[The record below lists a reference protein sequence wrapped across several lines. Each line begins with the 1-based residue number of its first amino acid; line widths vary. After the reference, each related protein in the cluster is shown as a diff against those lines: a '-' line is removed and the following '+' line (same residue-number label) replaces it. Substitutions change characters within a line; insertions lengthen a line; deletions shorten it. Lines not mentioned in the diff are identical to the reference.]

1 MMEDQTQAA
10 PALKEIFDRD
20 RLRHI
25 ADETASISPAFDAE
39 KFLSLAT
46 ENLDELGIMQR
57 LRQTATSLHGSLPG
71 GFEHA
76 IEVLHELAP
85 RIQHGFASIVL
96 SEYVA
101 LYGKGH
107 FDLSMQAL
115 SSFTRFGSAEFAI
128 RHFLAKDFDRT
139 LEVMH
144 GWALDDNEHVRRLAS
159 EGSRPRLP
167 WSFQLKQLIKD
178 PSPTAPILEALRSD
192 PSLYVRKSVANHLND
207 ISKDHPDKVIDRVSG
222 WDMDDRNTAWIVKH
236 ALRTM
241 IKKGDA
247 RALGAIGTTGKPM
260 VRVDTFAIQPA
271 AILLGGRITLK
282 ASIAST
288 AETVQQLVVDYA
300 VHYVKKSGGSS
311 KKVFKLKEINLAPG
325 GQKELSIS
333 QAVRD
338 FTTRKHYP
346 GHHLVELIVNGETV
360 AEGGFELRG

>member
-1 MMEDQTQAA
+1 MTEDQTLAA
-10 PALKEIFDRD
+10 PALKEIFDRE

-25 ADETASISPAFDAE
+25 AAETASISAAFDAE
-39 KFLSLAT
+39 RFMALAT
-46 ENLDELGIMQR
+46 ENLDDLGIMQR
-57 LRQTATSLHGSLPG
+57 MRQTATSLHGALPG
-71 GFEHA
+71 SFERA
-76 IEVLHELAP
+76 IEVLHDLAP

-115 SSFTRFGSAEFAI
+115 HYFTRFGSAEFAI
-128 RHFLAKDFDRT
+128 RHFLAQDFDGT
-139 LEVMH
+139 LKVMR

-178 PSPTAPILEALRSD
+178 PSPTAPILDALKCDS
-192 PSLYVRKSVANHLND
+192 SLYVRKSVANHLND

-222 WDMDDRNTAWIVKH
+222 WNMD
-236 ALRTM
+236 
-241 IKKGDA
+241 DA
-247 RALGAIGTTGKPM
+247 RALGAIGTTGTPM
-260 VRVDTFAIQPA
+260 VRVEAFAVSPA
-271 AILLGGRITLK
+271 AIMLGGRITLK

-288 AETVQQLVVDYA
+288 AEAAQQLVVDYA

-325 GQKELSIS
+325 GQKDLSIS

-346 GHHLVELIVNGETV
+346 GHHRMELIVNGETV

>member
-1 MMEDQTQAA
+1 MTEDPTQAA
-10 PALKEIFDRD
+10 PALKEIFDRA

-25 ADETASISPAFDAE
+25 ADETASIAPGFDAE
-39 KFLSLAT
+39 KFMVLAT

-57 LRQTATSLHGSLPG
+57 MHLTAMSLHASLPG
-71 GFEHA
+71 GFEDA
-76 IEVLHELAP
+76 IGVLHELAP

-96 SEYVA
+96 SEHVA

-107 FDLSMQAL
+107 FDLSMEAL
-115 SSFTRFGSAEFAI
+115 KFFTRFGSAEFAI
-128 RHFLAKDFDRT
+128 RHFLAQDFDRT
-139 LEVMH
+139 LQVMR

-167 WSFQLKQLIKD
+167 WSFRLKRLIKD
-178 PSPTAPILEALRSD
+178 PSPTAPIIEALKCDS
-192 PSLYVRKSVANHLND
+192 SLYVRKSVANHLND
-207 ISKDHPDKVIDRVSG
+207 ISKDHPDKVIDHVSS
-222 WDMDDRNTAWIVKH
+222 WNMDDKNTAWIVKH

-247 RALGAIGTTGKPM
+247 RALGAIGTTGAPK
-260 VRVDTFAIQPA
+260 VRVETFAVSPA
-271 AILLGGRITLK
+271 AIVLGGRITLR

-288 AETVQQLVVDYA
+288 AAAPQQLVVDYA

-311 KKVFKLKEINLAPG
+311 KKVFKLKEINLPSG
-325 GQKELSIS
+325 GQRELSIS

-346 GHHLVELIVNGETV
+346 GHHLIELIVNGETL
-360 AEGGFELRG
+360 AESGFELRG

>member
-1 MMEDQTQAA
+1 MTEDQTLAA

-25 ADETASISPAFDAE
+25 ATETAAISPVFDGE
-39 KFLSLAT
+39 RFMTLAT
-46 ENLDELGIMQR
+46 ANLDDLGIMQR
-57 LRQTATSLHGSLPG
+57 LRQTATSLHGALPES
-71 GFEHA
+71 FEHA
-76 IEVLHELAP
+76 VGVLHELAP
-85 RIQHGFASIVL
+85 RIQHGFAAIVL
-96 SEYVA
+96 SEFVA
-101 LYGKGH
+101 LYGKSH

-115 SSFTRFGSAEFAI
+115 SYFTRFGSAEFAI

-139 LEVMH
+139 LQVMR

-207 ISKDHPDKVIDRVSG
+207 ISKDHPDRVIDRVSA

-241 IKKGDA
+241 IKKGDP

-260 VRVDTFAIQPA
+260 VRVEIFAVQPA

-282 ASIAST
+282 ANIAST
-288 AETVQQLVVDYA
+288 AGTAQQLVVDYA

-311 KKVFKLKEINLAPG
+311 KKVFKLKQINLAPG

-346 GHHLVELIVNGETV
+346 GHHLIELIVNGETV
-360 AEGGFELRG
+360 AEGGFELKG

>member
-1 MMEDQTQAA
+1 MTEDQTLAA

-25 ADETASISPAFDAE
+25 ATETASISAAFDAE
-39 KFLSLAT
+39 KFMALAT
-46 ENLDELGIMQR
+46 ANLDDLGIMQR
-57 LRQTATSLHGSLPG
+57 LRQTATSLHGALPG
-71 GFEHA
+71 SFERGVD
-76 IEVLHELAP
+76 VLYELAP
-85 RIQHGFASIVL
+85 RIQHSFASIVL

-107 FDLSMQAL
+107 VDLSMQAL
-115 SSFTRFGSAEFAI
+115 HYFTRFGSAEFAI
-128 RHFLAKDFDRT
+128 RHFLAMDFDGT
-139 LEVMH
+139 LKVMRR
-144 GWALDDNEHVRRLAS
+144 WALDDNEHVRRLAS

-178 PSPTAPILEALRSD
+178 PSPTAPILETLRSD

-207 ISKDHPDKVIDRVSG
+207 ISKDHPDRVIDRISA

-241 IKKGDA
+241 IKKGDP
-247 RALGAIGTTGKPM
+247 RALGAIGTTGKPL
-260 VRVDTFAIQPA
+260 VRVDTFAVQPA

-282 ASIAST
+282 ANIAST
-288 AETVQQLVVDYA
+288 AETAQQLVVDYA

-325 GQKELSIS
+325 SQKELSIS

-346 GHHLVELIVNGETV
+346 GHHLIELIVNGETV
-360 AEGGFELRG
+360 AEGGFELKG